1 VETSATEY
9 EVNVAAKFCQQV
21 WLSSA
26 PQIQASKTWF
36 RMIRGTLGC
45 LWEPHTEPQIR
56 RSYGYRAIERGAT
69 GPSPGTPIGRASLA
83 TILNL
88 LRSHVDPPFRQ
99 SLHRNR
105 LSCWRSISRHVSAFA
120 SHGLT
125 CLPRSIGFVRSLT
138 CVSSQEG
145 VDTAA

>member
-1 VETSATEY
+1 MRCETKRVRKPPTKYRLRVKIDMEINATEY

-26 PQIQASKTWF
+26 PQTQASKTWF
-36 RMIRGTLGC
+36 RMIRDPWVLGC

-56 RSYGYRAIERGAT
+56 GLYGYRAIERGAT
-69 GPSPGTPIGRASLA
+69 GPSPGTPIGRAKLA
-83 TILNL
+83 TIINL

-105 LSCWRSISRHVSAFA
+105 LS
-120 SHGLT
+120 
-125 CLPRSIGFVRSLT
+125 
-138 CVSSQEG
+138 
-145 VDTAA
+145 